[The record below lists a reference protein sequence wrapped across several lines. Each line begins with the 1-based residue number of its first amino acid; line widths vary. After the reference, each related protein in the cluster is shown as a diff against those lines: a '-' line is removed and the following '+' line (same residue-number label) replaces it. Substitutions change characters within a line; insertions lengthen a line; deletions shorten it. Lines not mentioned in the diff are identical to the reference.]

1 MRSFYINEAAK
12 MAEKSIMRCS
22 CHGAIIISRG
32 KIVGRGFN
40 QYREI
45 VNKKTV
51 LSIHAEVSAI
61 QNALRIISLD
71 QLRKSIMVI
80 VRVNKTGNIV
90 CSYPCE
96 NCRKFIHEK
105 KLKSVYYSN

>member
-22 CHGAIIISRG
+22 CHGAVVITRG

-45 VNKKTV
+45 VNKRKV

-61 QNALRIISLD
+61 QNALRNITLEELSQSTL
-71 QLRKSIMVI
+71 VI
-80 VRVNKTGNIV
+80 VRVNKQGDIIY
-90 CSYPCE
+90 SYPCE

-105 KLKSVYYSN
+105 KLKTVYYS